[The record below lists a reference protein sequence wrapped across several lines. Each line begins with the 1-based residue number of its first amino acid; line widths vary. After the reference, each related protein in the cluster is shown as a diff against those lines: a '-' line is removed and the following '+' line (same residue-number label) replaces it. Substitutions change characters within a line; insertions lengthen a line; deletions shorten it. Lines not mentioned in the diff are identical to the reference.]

1 MGDDFNAGYLT
12 GWAECAAELLRR
24 RTRLFH
30 PTGHAVDAVLVNHV
44 RELAVLPEKAK
55 VQ

>member
-1 MGDDFNAGYLT
+1 MNDFEAGYRS
-12 GWAECAAELLRR
+12 GWADCAAEIVRR

-44 RELAVLPEKAK
+44 RELAVMPEKAK

>member
-1 MGDDFNAGYLT
+1 MDDFEAGFRS
-12 GWAECAAELLRR
+12 GWEACAAEILRR